1 MGGGRGWQE
10 KERLKKRNIKQ
21 EENRSGLSLSLSL
34 SLSLASLSLT
44 LSSLSHSLV
53 LVAVQTVR
61 SGLAAYDI
69 YTSVSCELAK
79 LLPEKCEKVK
89 GPVGINW
96 GHSPSIHN
104 P

>member
-1 MGGGRGWQE
+1 MTRKRKIKE
-10 KERLKKRNIKQ
+10 KKYKTRRKPFWT
-21 EENRSGLSLSLSL
+21 
-34 SLSLASLSLT
+34 LSLASLSLF
-44 LSSLSHSLV
+44 LVSLSLV